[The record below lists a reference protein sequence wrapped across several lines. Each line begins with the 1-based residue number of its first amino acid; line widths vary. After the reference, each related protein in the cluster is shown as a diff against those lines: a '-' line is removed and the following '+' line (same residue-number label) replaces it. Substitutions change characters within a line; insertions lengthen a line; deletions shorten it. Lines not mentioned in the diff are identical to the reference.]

1 MEIIRYPQNRPLQS
15 NNNCVTIGNFDGVH
29 LGHQALI
36 KKVVDHAKAS
46 GGQSVVVTMHP
57 LPIQYFQ
64 GKGAVPL
71 VTSFKRKVRLLAELG
86 VDVLCV
92 LNFNKKL
99 SSMPAQHFF
108 DDIIVSG
115 LKAGY
120 LLVGDDFQF
129 GANREGDAAFLASK
143 CHHARIT
150 FDQQSSVLLNSSRV
164 SSSLVRS
171 ALAVGDFK
179 QVNAYLGRDYI
190 VAGRVAHGKK
200 LGRTLGFPT
209 LNVHFKNGETALHG
223 IYVVRVK
230 FNGCWYEAVASVGYN
245 PTVKDSSKRLE
256 VHVLDWSGDIY
267 GQWIEVLFYKK
278 LRNEVEF
285 DGLSALKA
293 GILSDVKAARQY
305 FEENTG
311 DLV

>member
-1 MEIIRYPQNRPLQS
+1 MEIIRYPHHTSLNSL
-15 NNNCVTIGNFDGVH
+15 NNSVTIGNFDGVH
-29 LGHQALI
+29 LGHQKLI
-36 KKVVDHAKAS
+36 EKVVNQAKITDGLA
-46 GGQSVVVTMHP
+46 VVVTMQP
-57 LPIQYFQ
+57 LPVQYFQ
-64 GKGAVPL
+64 GKHAVPL
-71 VTSFKRKVRLLAELG
+71 VTSFKQKVKLMVEQG

-92 LNFNKKL
+92 LNFNKQL
-99 SSMPAQHFF
+99 STMTALDFF
-108 DDIIVSG
+108 NEILVEG
-115 LKAGY
+115 LKARY

-129 GANREGDAAFLASK
+129 GANRAGDAAFLALQ
-143 CHHARIT
+143 CHQAQIK
-150 FDQQSSVLLNSSRV
+150 FEQQNSVLLNGRRV
-164 SSSLVRS
+164 SSSLIRS

-179 QVNAYLGRDYI
+179 QVKCYLGRDYV

-209 LNVHFKNGETALHG
+209 LNIHFKNGETALHG
-223 IYVVRVK
+223 IFVVKVK
-230 FNGCWYEAVASVGYN
+230 IKSQWHEAVASVGYN
-245 PTVKDSSKRLE
+245 PTVKDSTKRLE
-256 VHVLDWSGDIY
+256 VHVLDWSGEIY

-293 GILSDVKAARQY
+293 GILSDVKAARKY